1 MDAIELLR
9 MVLMPSLGQTLFM
22 VIVTT
27 IFSTIIGFLLGII
40 LTLTKENGLKPNKI
54 IYKLLDAL
62 INVIRSFPFIILIV
76 AIIPVTRAIVGTS
89 IGMKAAIV
97 PLTVAMAP
105 FLARL
110 IETNLDEVNPSLV
123 EAAQS
128 FGASRTQI
136 IFKVLIV
143 EALPVI
149 VSSLTLSIIS
159 VIGCTAMAGVVGAG
173 GLGAV
178 AITYGYQNF
187 NDTIMYSTVI
197 VLIIVVQLV
206 QMFGTLSY
214 KKLKK

>member
-1 MDAIELLR
+1 